1 MTIPA
6 YEDAK
11 LVPLDTDSAIER
23 RVHDLIGR
31 ANRRQ
36 LWLIFLDEDRVQLP
50 TIIPVDELP
59 LAPEPGD
66 GEMLAGALATTAE
79 MIGAAAVVLV
89 WERYA
94 DETLSALDRRWA
106 SMAHD
111 ACDERGVP
119 LRAMLLS
126 HRRGVRW
133 IAQDDYRF

>member
-6 YEDAK
+6 YDDAK
-11 LVPLDTDSAIER
+11 LVPLDTDAAIER
-23 RVHDLIGR
+23 RVADLIGR

-36 LWLIFLDEDRVQLP
+36 LWLIFLDEHQRQLP
-50 TIIPVDELP
+50 TMIPVDDLP

-66 GEMLAGALATTAE
+66 GDMLAGALATTAE
-79 MIGAAAVVLV
+79 MIGAASVVLV

-94 DETLSALDRRWA
+94 DDALTVSDRRWA
-106 SMAHD
+106 RLAHD
-111 ACDERGVP
+111 ACAGHDVP

-126 HRRGVRW
+126 HRHGVRW

>member
-6 YEDAK
+6 YDDAR
-11 LVPLDTDSAIER
+11 LVPLETDDALQR
-23 RVHDLIGR
+23 RVADLVGR

-36 LWLIFLDEDRVQLP
+36 LWLLFLDEDHVQLP
-50 TIIPVDELP
+50 VLIPIDDLP
-59 LAPEPGD
+59 TQPQPGD

-79 MIGAAAVVLV
+79 VIGAAWVVLV

-94 DETLSALDRRWA
+94 DDTLTALDRRWA
-106 SMAHD
+106 SVAHD
-111 ACDERGVP
+111 ACDDRGVP